1 MLDGW
6 IIACVERVEPDAAG
20 VDLGPDVA
28 VAEQHG
34 PTLPPGPSLVA
45 SPVSTGLVSTSSTT
59 GIAQPAEM
67 KATPESV
74 TTTPT
79 SWTARSRSCRT
90 ARASSTVITGYSD
103 ASTLTIET

>member
-6 IIACVERVEPDAAG
+6 IIAASYGSSAIAAC
-20 VDLGPDVA
+20 VDLVADVA
-28 VAEQHG
+28 VTEQHG
-34 PTLPPGPSLVA
+34 PRLPPGPSQVA
-45 SPVSTGLVSTSSTT
+45 TPVSTGLVSTSSTT